1 MNKKEKFSFLK
12 GKGASVGI
20 VLCFVAVIAMV
31 GTVTFRN
38 YKKNM
43 NEQIAK
49 VQQETEKLTKEND
62 AAANSKDVL
71 PMEGEEDATPSQ
83 TDHADRQE
91 QEGASSTDGT
101 EAENGQQQG
110 QETDETAAQGSSG
123 AWFTEA
129 SILEWPASGA
139 TLIGYSM
146 DQTVYFPTLE
156 EYKYN
161 PAMIIGGEVGESI
174 KASATG
180 TVSSIEETAQTGT
193 TVTLDMGNGYAAV
206 HGQLKDLSVS
216 EGDTVATGEPIGL
229 LNEPTKY
236 YSVEGPNLYFKV
248 MKDGEPVDPMKF
260 ME

>member
-101 EAENGQQQG
+101 EAKM
-110 QETDETAAQGSSG
+110 DSSRVRRRMR
-123 AWFTEA
+123 
-129 SILEWPASGA
+129 LRHR
-139 TLIGYSM
+139 
-146 DQTVYFPTLE
+146 
-156 EYKYN
+156 
-161 PAMIIGGEVGESI
+161 EVP
-174 KASATG
+174 
-180 TVSSIEETAQTGT
+180 
-193 TVTLDMGNGYAAV
+193 V
-206 HGQLKDLSVS
+206 HGLRKQAYWS
-216 EGDTVATGEPIGL
+216 GRQAGQR
-229 LNEPTKY
+229 
-236 YSVEGPNLYFKV
+236 
-248 MKDGEPVDPMKF
+248 
-260 ME
+260 

>member
-49 VQQETEKLTKEND
+49 VQQETEN
-62 AAANSKDVL
+62 
-71 PMEGEEDATPSQ
+71 ATPSQ

-174 KASATG
+174 KASTRG

-206 HGQLKDLSVS
+206 YGQLKDLSVS

>member
-101 EAENGQQQG
+101 EAENG
-110 QETDETAAQGSSG
+110 
-123 AWFTEA
+123 
-129 SILEWPASGA
+129 
-139 TLIGYSM
+139 
-146 DQTVYFPTLE
+146 
-156 EYKYN
+156 
-161 PAMIIGGEVGESI
+161 
-174 KASATG
+174 
-180 TVSSIEETAQTGT
+180 
-193 TVTLDMGNGYAAV
+193 
-206 HGQLKDLSVS
+206 H
-216 EGDTVATGEPIGL
+216 
-229 LNEPTKY
+229 
-236 YSVEGPNLYFKV
+236 
-248 MKDGEPVDPMKF
+248 
-260 ME
+260 

>member
-71 PMEGEEDATPSQ
+71 PMEGEEDASPSQ

-110 QETDETAAQGSSG
+110 QETDETAAQ
-123 AWFTEA
+123 
-129 SILEWPASGA
+129 
-139 TLIGYSM
+139 
-146 DQTVYFPTLE
+146 
-156 EYKYN
+156 
-161 PAMIIGGEVGESI
+161 
-174 KASATG
+174 
-180 TVSSIEETAQTGT
+180 
-193 TVTLDMGNGYAAV
+193 
-206 HGQLKDLSVS
+206 
-216 EGDTVATGEPIGL
+216 
-229 LNEPTKY
+229 
-236 YSVEGPNLYFKV
+236 
-248 MKDGEPVDPMKF
+248 
-260 ME
+260 

>member
-83 TDHADRQE
+83 TMRIVRNKKEHPPQTEQRQKMD
-91 QEGASSTDGT
+91 SSRVRRRMR
-101 EAENGQQQG
+101 
-110 QETDETAAQGSSG
+110 
-123 AWFTEA
+123 
-129 SILEWPASGA
+129 LRHR
-139 TLIGYSM
+139 
-146 DQTVYFPTLE
+146 
-156 EYKYN
+156 
-161 PAMIIGGEVGESI
+161 EVP
-174 KASATG
+174 
-180 TVSSIEETAQTGT
+180 
-193 TVTLDMGNGYAAV
+193 V
-206 HGQLKDLSVS
+206 HGLRKQAYWS
-216 EGDTVATGEPIGL
+216 GRQAGQR
-229 LNEPTKY
+229 
-236 YSVEGPNLYFKV
+236 
-248 MKDGEPVDPMKF
+248 
-260 ME
+260 

>member
-110 QETDETAAQGSSG
+110 QETNETAAQGGSG

-146 DQTVYFPTLE
+146 DQTVYFPT
-156 EYKYN
+156 
-161 PAMIIGGEVGESI
+161 IRRV
-174 KASATG
+174 
-180 TVSSIEETAQTGT
+180 
-193 TVTLDMGNGYAAV
+193 
-206 HGQLKDLSVS
+206 
-216 EGDTVATGEPIGL
+216 
-229 LNEPTKY
+229 
-236 YSVEGPNLYFKV
+236 
-248 MKDGEPVDPMKF
+248 
-260 ME
+260 

>member
-91 QEGASSTDGT
+91 QEGARKW
-101 EAENGQQQG
+101 
-110 QETDETAAQGSSG
+110 TAAGS
-123 AWFTEA
+123 
-129 SILEWPASGA
+129 
-139 TLIGYSM
+139 
-146 DQTVYFPTLE
+146 
-156 EYKYN
+156 
-161 PAMIIGGEVGESI
+161 
-174 KASATG
+174 
-180 TVSSIEETAQTGT
+180 
-193 TVTLDMGNGYAAV
+193 
-206 HGQLKDLSVS
+206 
-216 EGDTVATGEPIGL
+216 GDG
-229 LNEPTKY
+229 
-236 YSVEGPNLYFKV
+236 
-248 MKDGEPVDPMKF
+248 
-260 ME
+260 

>member
-1 MNKKEKFSFLK
+1 MNKKEKFSFVK
-12 GKGASVGI
+12 GKGASVGL

-71 PMEGEEDATPSQ
+71 PMEGEEDA
-83 TDHADRQE
+83 
-91 QEGASSTDGT
+91 
-101 EAENGQQQG
+101 ENGQQQG
-110 QETDETAAQGSSG
+110 QETNETSAQGSSG

-206 HGQLKDLSVS
+206 YGQLKDLSVS

>member
-139 TLIGYSM
+139 T
-146 DQTVYFPTLE
+146 
-156 EYKYN
+156 
-161 PAMIIGGEVGESI
+161 
-174 KASATG
+174 G
-180 TVSSIEETAQTGT
+180 TVWIR
-193 TVTLDMGNGYAAV
+193 
-206 HGQLKDLSVS
+206 
-216 EGDTVATGEPIGL
+216 PFIFL
-229 LNEPTKY
+229 L
-236 YSVEGPNLYFKV
+236 
-248 MKDGEPVDPMKF
+248 
-260 ME
+260 

>member
-110 QETDETAAQGSSG
+110 QETDETAAPPGFL
-123 AWFTEA
+123 AMTAMLFAE
-129 SILEWPASGA
+129 
-139 TLIGYSM
+139 SM
-146 DQTVYFPTLE
+146 ELPPPRPITKSQPC
-156 EYKYN
+156 
-161 PAMIIGGEVGESI
+161 SR
-174 KASATG
+174 ASAAPSWTWRSTG
-180 TVSSIEETAQTGT
+180 LGRILSNSACPMPCLSS
-193 TVTLDMGNGYAAV
+193 M
-206 HGQLKDLSVS
+206 SMRRS
-216 EGDTVATGEPIGL
+216 R
-229 LNEPTKY
+229 
-236 YSVEGPNLYFKV
+236 
-248 MKDGEPVDPMKF
+248 
-260 ME
+260 

>member
-110 QETDETAAQGSSG
+110 QETNETAAQ
-123 AWFTEA
+123 
-129 SILEWPASGA
+129 
-139 TLIGYSM
+139 

-206 HGQLKDLSVS
+206 YGQLKDLSVS

>member
-49 VQQETEKLTKEND
+49 VQQETEKLTK
-62 AAANSKDVL
+62 
-71 PMEGEEDATPSQ
+71 
-83 TDHADRQE
+83 
-91 QEGASSTDGT
+91 
-101 EAENGQQQG
+101 ENGQQQG

-206 HGQLKDLSVS
+206 YGQLKDLSVS

>member
-91 QEGASSTDGT
+91 QEGASPQT
-101 EAENGQQQG
+101 EQRQKM
-110 QETDETAAQGSSG
+110 DSSRVRRRMR
-123 AWFTEA
+123 
-129 SILEWPASGA
+129 LRHR
-139 TLIGYSM
+139 
-146 DQTVYFPTLE
+146 
-156 EYKYN
+156 
-161 PAMIIGGEVGESI
+161 EVP
-174 KASATG
+174 
-180 TVSSIEETAQTGT
+180 
-193 TVTLDMGNGYAAV
+193 V
-206 HGQLKDLSVS
+206 HGLRKQAYWS
-216 EGDTVATGEPIGL
+216 GRQAGQR
-229 LNEPTKY
+229 
-236 YSVEGPNLYFKV
+236 
-248 MKDGEPVDPMKF
+248 
-260 ME
+260 

>member
-83 TDHADRQE
+83 TEQRQKMD
-91 QEGASSTDGT
+91 SSRVRRRMR
-101 EAENGQQQG
+101 
-110 QETDETAAQGSSG
+110 
-123 AWFTEA
+123 
-129 SILEWPASGA
+129 LRHR
-139 TLIGYSM
+139 
-146 DQTVYFPTLE
+146 
-156 EYKYN
+156 
-161 PAMIIGGEVGESI
+161 EVP
-174 KASATG
+174 
-180 TVSSIEETAQTGT
+180 
-193 TVTLDMGNGYAAV
+193 V
-206 HGQLKDLSVS
+206 HGLRKQAYWS
-216 EGDTVATGEPIGL
+216 GRQAGQR
-229 LNEPTKY
+229 
-236 YSVEGPNLYFKV
+236 
-248 MKDGEPVDPMKF
+248 
-260 ME
+260 

>member
-91 QEGASSTDGT
+91 QEGASSTEQRQKMD
-101 EAENGQQQG
+101 
-110 QETDETAAQGSSG
+110 SSRG
-123 AWFTEA
+123 RRRMK
-129 SILEWPASGA
+129 LRHR
-139 TLIGYSM
+139 
-146 DQTVYFPTLE
+146 
-156 EYKYN
+156 
-161 PAMIIGGEVGESI
+161 EVP
-174 KASATG
+174 
-180 TVSSIEETAQTGT
+180 
-193 TVTLDMGNGYAAV
+193 V
-206 HGQLKDLSVS
+206 HGLRKQAYWS
-216 EGDTVATGEPIGL
+216 GRQAGQR
-229 LNEPTKY
+229 
-236 YSVEGPNLYFKV
+236 
-248 MKDGEPVDPMKF
+248 
-260 ME
+260 